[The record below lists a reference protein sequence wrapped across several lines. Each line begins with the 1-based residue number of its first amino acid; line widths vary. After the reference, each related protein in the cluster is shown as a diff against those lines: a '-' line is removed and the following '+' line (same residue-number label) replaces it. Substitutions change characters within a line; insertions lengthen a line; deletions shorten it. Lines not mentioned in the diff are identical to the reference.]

1 MTMHNASAPSTTKTN
16 KVAEVSPVESPTDD
30 LLASENPQQ
39 GTPKPINSKATPM
52 NVKRGDFYP
61 KTRVPPNIKD
71 SRKLFVGGLPQDGR
85 FIDTDSCDSAIT
97 SVTNKCGLTHT
108 PLPFFL
114 TFSVFG

>member
-1 MTMHNASAPSTTKTN
+1 MTMQNASAPSTTKTH
-16 KVAEVSPVESPTDD
+16 KAAEVSPVESPTDD

-39 GTPKPINSKATPM
+39 GTPKSTNTTPM

-85 FIDTDSCDSAIT
+85 FS
-97 SVTNKCGLTHT
+97 LR
-108 PLPFFL
+108 
-114 TFSVFG
+114 